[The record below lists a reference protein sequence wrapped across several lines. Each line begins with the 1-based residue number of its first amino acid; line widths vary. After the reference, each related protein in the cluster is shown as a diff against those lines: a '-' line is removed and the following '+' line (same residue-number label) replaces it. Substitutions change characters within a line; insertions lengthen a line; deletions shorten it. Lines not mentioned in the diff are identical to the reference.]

1 MPDLA
6 DALIHIEE
14 ISSILKTGLSRS
26 ALACI
31 LSLVKG
37 VQILKLLLLRSEKSC
52 SYETKVATLW
62 IQQNSDHAKACSRSL
77 GGICY

>member
-31 LSLVKG
+31 LSLCEGGANPEALAAAIREVM
-37 VQILKLLLLRSEKSC
+37 LLRDQSG
-52 SYETKVATLW
+52 
-62 IQQNSDHAKACSRSL
+62 NSADTAE
-77 GGICY
+77 

>member
-1 MPDLA
+1 MPDLT

-31 LSLVKG
+31 LSLCEG
-37 VQILKLLLLRSEKSC
+37 GANPEALAAAIREIMLLRDQNGTSVNT
-52 SYETKVATLW
+52 TK
-62 IQQNSDHAKACSRSL
+62 
-77 GGICY
+77 